1 MNCIGGKSFK
11 ALIIILIILIPSFV
25 FAQKGENSRILVH
38 TLNYL
43 SHDYQF
49 AVKDGKIAS
58 KDEFEEMNEFAENA
72 VKDYKDVAN
81 QWSDEDSAAI
91 GKLVFDLEKLVQNA
105 APYSEVSKLALA
117 ARDKVLKASGLTI
130 APKTYPDL
138 ANGKLIFKTE
148 CAKCHGD
155 KGFGDGPEG
164 KDLEPQ
170 PRNFHDN
177 ERIRELSPF
186 FAFNTI
192 RLGVEGTGMRAHPT
206 LTDEEVWDA
215 AFYIMSLRYSDA
227 QVASF
232 KNDER
237 IQGILKSLTVEQIAT
252 TSDDLFTHEL
262 KLTEA
267 EAPNF
272 LAAIRL
278 NQPTDENHSHFIN
291 TSLRYLD
298 ESLRKY
304 REKNYDEAEDLAG
317 LSYLEGIEPIEMQL
331 KASDP
336 ALMSKLESQIQYL
349 RKMMNERKP
358 QSEIAD
364 SIKAAKVSI
373 GRAKEIMAGKQYSFW
388 LAFMMSV
395 SILLREG
402 LEAFLVIMVI
412 LSVLKAS
419 NMQTS
424 FRWIHLGWV
433 SAILLGIVLWIVGGK
448 LLAQSMSQIELI
460 EGVIAF
466 IAVAMLLY
474 IGFWMHGKS
483 SAGKWKTYV
492 NSLANGAVA
501 KDSIL
506 GLVSLSFFVV
516 FREVFESVLFLS
528 ALNIESGN
536 KHSFAII
543 FGVLAALVIII
554 ALAAVVIGFSAKLPI
569 PTLFKISSIVMGL
582 LAVVLAGKGIHSFQ
596 ETGALPIHGI
606 PLIRIELLGIYPTL
620 ETTVTQLAVLVIVL
634 IVWKIAGR
642 GK

>member
-1 MNCIGGKSFK
+1 MRGKGGKCCN
-11 ALIIILIILIPSFV
+11 ALIIILFILSPLVV
-25 FAQKGENSRILVH
+25 FSQKGENSRLLVH

-58 KDEFEEMNEFAENA
+58 EDEYEEMLEFAEGA
-72 VKDYKDVAN
+72 TKDFEEVSAEWGD
-81 QWSDEDSAAI
+81 SDSLEI
-91 GKLVFDLEKLVQNA
+91 GKMIKSLDSLVSKA
-105 APYSEVSKLALA
+105 APYEAVSKLALS
-117 ARDKVLKASGLTI
+117 ARDRVLKASGLTI
-130 APKTYPDL
+130 APTKYPDL
-138 ANGKLIFKTE
+138 ANGKLIYKTE
-148 CAKCHGD
+148 CAKCHGA
-155 KGFGDGPEG
+155 KGYGDGPEG
-164 KDLEPQ
+164 KDLDPA
-170 PRNFHDN
+170 PRNFMDN
-177 ERIRELSPF
+177 ERIKELSPF

-215 AFYIMSLRYSDA
+215 AFYIVSLRYA
-227 QVASF
+227 EKQKI
-232 KNDER
+232 KNDNTAQD
-237 IQGILKSLTVEQIAT
+237 IIDKLTLEQIAT
-252 TSDDLFTHEL
+252 TSDDLFIHEL
-262 KLTEA
+262 NLTEA
-267 EAPNF
+267 NAPSV

-278 NQPTDENHSHFIN
+278 NQPTDENNSHFIA

-304 REKNYDEAEDLAG
+304 REKSYDEAADLAG

-336 ALMSKLESQIQYL
+336 RLMERLEDQVQNL
-349 RKMMNERKP
+349 RKMIADRKP
-358 QSEIAD
+358 QAEIAD
-364 SIKAAKVSI
+364 SIKAVKVTI
-373 GRAKEIMAGKQYSFW
+373 GEAQKIMSGKQYSFW

-433 SAILLGIVLWIVGGK
+433 SAILIGIALWIVGGK
-448 LLAQSMSQIELI
+448 LLAQSMSKIELI
-460 EGVIAF
+460 EGIIAF

-483 SAGKWKTYV
+483 TAGKWKDYV
-492 NSLANGAVA
+492 NSLANGAA
-501 KDSIL
+501 RRDSIL

-543 FGVLAALVIII
+543 MGVVAAFVIILVLAAIFL
-554 ALAAVVIGFSAKLPI
+554 GFSAKLPI
-569 PTLFKISSIVMGL
+569 PTLFRISSIVMGL

-596 ETGALPIHGI
+596 EMGALPIHGI
-606 PLIRIELLGIYPTL
+606 PMFRVELLGIYPTL
-620 ETTVTQLAVLVIVL
+620 ETTATQLIVL
-634 IVWKIAGR
+634 AVVYIVWKLAA
-642 GK
+642 KSK